1 MGVGVDLGRV
11 FAPSRDLQ
19 WPEYDYRDGL
29 VGGEYRLY
37 IVSFPVATHRRQ
49 SRGCAMS
56 EEGPWSGAHSQW
68 KAGQG
73 QVQYRIGVPV
83 EVLRELGVV
92 IKAFPFDYSARAG
105 RWVPAAHHCLGEVT

>member
-68 KAGQG
+68 KSGQG

-83 EVLRELGVV
+83 EVFRELGVV
-92 IKAFPFDYSARAG
+92 
-105 RWVPAAHHCLGEVT
+105 T